1 MVIPSD
7 MSAVAQPVTE
17 KFLQVAFLSGRLN
30 SELFDEGEED
40 LIRWLRGGPTRI
52 THRTRGKPGVW
63 GMARRGIPEG
73 PYPRV
78 DPATIN
84 PLENPPAPWNN

>member
-1 MVIPSD
+1 MIIPSD

-40 LIRWLRGGPTRI
+40 LIRW
-52 THRTRGKPGVW
+52 
-63 GMARRGIPEG
+63 G

-78 DPATIN
+78 DPATSN
-84 PLENPPAPWNN
+84 PLENPPSPMEQLTIFLLGFHWRFI

>member
-1 MVIPSD
+1 MLWLSSD

-40 LIRWLRGGPTRI
+40 LIR
-52 THRTRGKPGVW
+52 
-63 GMARRGIPEG
+63 
-73 PYPRV
+73 
-78 DPATIN
+78 
-84 PLENPPAPWNN
+84 